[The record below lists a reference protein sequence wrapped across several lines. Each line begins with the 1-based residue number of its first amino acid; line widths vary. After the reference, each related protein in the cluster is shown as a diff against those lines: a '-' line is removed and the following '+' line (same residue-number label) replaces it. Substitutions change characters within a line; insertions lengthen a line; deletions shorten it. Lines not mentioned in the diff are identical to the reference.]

1 MAAKKSSPPPSP
13 PLKAGE
19 KVYRT
24 DSEIRSVFII
34 VSIDH
39 EAGTAT
45 VNLNDTELQGF
56 KYPISKLT
64 RSKENNVILSI

>member
-1 MAAKKSSPPPSP
+1 MATKKSSPPPSP

-24 DSEIRSVFII
+24 DWEIRSVCII

-39 EAGTAT
+39 EAGTDT
-45 VNLNDTELQGF
+45 VNLKDTEQQWF
-56 KYPISKLT
+56 KHPISKLV
-64 RSKENNVILSI
+64 RVEEK

>member
-1 MAAKKSSPPPSP
+1 MATKKSSPPPSP

-24 DSEIRSVFII
+24 DWEIRSVCII

-45 VNLNDTELQGF
+45 VNLKDTEQQWF
-56 KYPISKLT
+56 KHPISKLV
-64 RSKENNVILSI
+64 RVEEK

>member
-1 MAAKKSSPPPSP
+1 LP

-24 DSEIRSVFII
+24 DSETRSVCII

-45 VNLNDTELQGF
+45 VNLKDTELQWF
-56 KYPISKLT
+56 KYPIS
-64 RSKENNVILSI
+64 